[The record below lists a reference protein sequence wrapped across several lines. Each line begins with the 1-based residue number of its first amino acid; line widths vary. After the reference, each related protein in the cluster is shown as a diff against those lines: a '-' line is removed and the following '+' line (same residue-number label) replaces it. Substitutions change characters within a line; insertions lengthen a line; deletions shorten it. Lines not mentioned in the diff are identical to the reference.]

1 MTSRISIITAVY
13 NRASTLASSIESVLN
28 QSYEGIEYI
37 VVDGNST
44 DGSDEVVA
52 RYKGKITKY
61 IRESDFG
68 IYDALNKGIA
78 AATGDVVG
86 VLHADDL
93 LANREVISSVAAKF
107 ENETIDAVYGDLV
120 YVASE
125 DTSQIARYWQSGN
138 YNRKGFRWGWMPP
151 HPTVYLRRQHFIDYG
166 GYRVDF
172 QISSDYE
179 LLIRMLYANRLKTA
193 YIDRVLVKMR
203 LGGKSNSSMR
213 NRLLANHEDRLAWEV
228 NGLKAPLGLRLLKP
242 LRKLRQFWERP
253 QFAAQPT

>member
-1 MTSRISIITAVY
+1 MGKTISIITAVY

-28 QSYEGIEYI
+28 QSYDDIEYI

-44 DGSDEVVA
+44 DGSEEVVA
-52 RYKGKITKY
+52 RYGPRIAKY
-61 IRESDFG
+61 IREADFG

-78 AATGDVVG
+78 AATGDIVG

-93 LANREVISSVAAKF
+93 LANRDVLSSISAKF
-107 ENETIDAVYGDLV
+107 DDDATEAVYGDLV
-120 YVASE
+120 YVSS
-125 DTSQIARYWQSGN
+125 DDISNIARYWQSGS
-138 YNRKGFRWGWMPP
+138 YSRNRFRWGWMPP
-151 HPTVYLRRQHFIDYG
+151 HPTVYLRRKNFIDYG
-166 GYRVDF
+166 SYRVDF

-179 LLIRMLYANRLKTA
+179 LLIRMLYANRLQTK

-203 LGGKSNSSMR
+203 LGGKSNASMR

-228 NGLKAPLGLRLLKP
+228 NGLKAPSGLRLFKP

-253 QFAAQPT
+253 RFVSLPT